1 VGHHSAKSPARLVR
15 ALVGVAAIVLLAGGV
30 AFVMTR
36 PGARPSLAD
45 APSSFTPPPL
55 TSPATP
61 PVSRKTRPP
70 ITAAPRTTH
79 RPAPPSPCRANAD
92 PQRVIVS
99 VARQHA
105 WVCAGAHQVRDSAVT
120 TGMLSAG
127 GTPTGTWHIQAK
139 QTDRWLASGG
149 ESYQVKY
156 WMPYDGDY
164 GFHDALWQKFPF
176 GGPQY
181 RTAGSHGC
189 VHFPLNVMAWLYG
202 WANVGTTVTIAA

>member
-1 VGHHSAKSPARLVR
+1 MGHHSVR
-15 ALVGVAAIVLLAGGV
+15 SSSGLLKGFIGASIAVTVAVGVV
-30 AFVMTR
+30 FWTSR
-36 PGARPSLAD
+36 PGSRPRLAD
-45 APSSFTPPPL
+45 APSTFTQPPL
-55 TSPATP
+55 TSPAQP

-70 ITAAPRTTH
+70 VTKAGPTH
-79 RPAPPSPCRANAD
+79 RPAATPSPCRTSTD

-99 VARQHA
+99 IARQHA
-105 WVCAGAHQVRDSAVT
+105 WMCAGSRQVRDSAVT

-127 GTPTGTWHIQAK
+127 GTPLGTWHIQAK

-149 ESYQVKY
+149 DSYRVKY

-164 GFHDALWQKFPF
+164 GFHDASWQKFPF

-189 VHFPLNVMAWLYG
+189 VHFPTSIMGWLYG
-202 WANVGTTVTIAA
+202 WADVGTTVTIAA